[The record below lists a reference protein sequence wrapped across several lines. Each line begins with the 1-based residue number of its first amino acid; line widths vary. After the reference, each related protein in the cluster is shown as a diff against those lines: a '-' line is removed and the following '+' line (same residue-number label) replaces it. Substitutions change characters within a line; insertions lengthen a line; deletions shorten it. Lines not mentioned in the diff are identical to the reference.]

1 MTNVREDMEKMRN
14 LYTVGGSVIE
24 AATMKNIW
32 KTLKKKKKKTKRKRE
47 LPYDPA
53 IPLLGI
59 CPEKMKTL
67 N

>member
-32 KTLKKKKKKTKRKRE
+32 KTLKKKKKKRNYH
-47 LPYDPA
+47 LWLF
-53 IPLLGI
+53 I
-59 CPEKMKTL
+59 
-67 N
+67 